1 MDTQSLTYGVEERR
15 IAVLRLPTG
24 EDELSIAGIGYADA
38 TAFVSRL
45 LVDGAGR
52 IGSSDLPSL
61 AICDLDQLV
70 RALFAELVGPAAEI
84 HCRCSACGEPFEF
97 ALPLAAL
104 AQPPEKGDAEPGGG
118 LRFRLPGGIVLRL
131 PTVADLVAPAPA
143 DAIGADRFVCTAG
156 TDAPEAVE
164 AALARLCPTASDL
177 VDTECPSCG
186 AAVQVDFDLAIFLM
200 KSLRRERD
208 LLLRE
213 VHVIA
218 RAYGW
223 SLAEILS
230 LPRDIR
236 HGFVRLA
243 GGKPAAVRR
252 HAA

>member
-1 MDTQSLTYGVEERR
+1 MDMQSLTYGVEDRR
-15 IAVLRLPTG
+15 LAALRPPTG
-24 EDELSIAGIGYADA
+24 ADELAIEGVGYPDA
-38 TAFVSRL
+38 VSLVGRL
-45 LVDGAGR
+45 LAEGEGR
-52 IGSSDLPSL
+52 IGVADLPSL

-70 RALFAELVGPAAEI
+70 RTLFAELVGPAAEI
-84 HCRCSACGEPFEF
+84 HCRCSACAKPFEF
-97 ALPLAAL
+97 ALQLAAL
-104 AQPPEKGDAEPGGG
+104 VQPPEKGDTESSGG
-118 LRFRLPGGIVLRL
+118 LRFRLPGGTVLRL

-143 DAIGADRFVCTAG
+143 DPIGAGRFVCMAG
-156 TDAPEAVE
+156 GDAPEAVE

-223 SLAEILS
+223 GLAEILS